1 MPPVVLKHIL
11 KSQREFVNGSRET
24 MIAKN
29 SLMAL
34 REQGGL
40 GLLDIEARNDAI
52 LLVESAALFP
62 VLPELH
68 AATVTRDNKK
78 IDAKGWVI
86 CLIIFLVFI

>member
-1 MPPVVLKHIL
+1 MRKNIDQIVAGSRSQYLTQVNGMPPVVLKHIL

-52 LLVESAALFP
+52 LLVESAALVETDP
-62 VLPELH
+62 DKRAE
-68 AATVTRDNKK
+68 
-78 IDAKGWVI
+78 
-86 CLIIFLVFI
+86 